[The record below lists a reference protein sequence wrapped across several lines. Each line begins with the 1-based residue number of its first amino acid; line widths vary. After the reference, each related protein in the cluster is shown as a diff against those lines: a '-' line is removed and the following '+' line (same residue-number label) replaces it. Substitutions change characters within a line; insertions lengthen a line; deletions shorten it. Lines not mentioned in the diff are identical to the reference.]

1 MIFWLQGFA
10 ILLLYNEWVN
20 QKSKIYEE
28 KNINTTIKKVFIL
41 VWSVCYFFLFSTIY
55 NHIKKKK
62 KDKELK
68 NYNEQINQ
76 KENL

>member
-1 MIFWLQGFA
+1 MRKK
-10 ILLLYNEWVN
+10 IL
-20 QKSKIYEE
+20 
-28 KNINTTIKKVFIL
+28 INTTINKLFIL
-41 VWSVCYFFLFSTIY
+41 VGSVCYFFLFSTIY
-55 NHIKKKK
+55 NHIKKK